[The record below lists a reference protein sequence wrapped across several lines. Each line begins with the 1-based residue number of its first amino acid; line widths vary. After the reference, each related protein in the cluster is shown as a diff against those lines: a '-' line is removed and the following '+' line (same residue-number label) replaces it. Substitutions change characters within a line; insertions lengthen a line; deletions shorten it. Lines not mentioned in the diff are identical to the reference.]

1 MFDWFWEFLYGM
13 SKSLMRLIDG
23 LIACTNKLCGI
34 ETVNIGGTETD
45 LVSFLLRSDGLAN
58 GFKIAAILGFIV
70 LIFFT
75 VFRIIL
81 VVTKAKA
88 DMSPIQVAGKA
99 FKAVLLFLFIPVI
112 MLTLVWAINTLMNAL
127 YQATLNGSQ
136 GLGTFLFGAFSQDAI
151 ESQSVWDRIMAGYDL
166 YLDTDLVS
174 QAIDISDF
182 DFIFSWIT
190 SIALLLVLTAAL
202 IQFVDRAISIGVLF
216 LVSPF
221 SVASSVLD
229 DGGRFKLWR
238 EQVALKFLSGYGI
251 ILYLNIYCLLIS
263 IIMPS
268 DVVFFDNTFL
278 NNIFKLLVIIG
289 GGFAMQ
295 RASALIGN
303 LVGPGAGS
311 RELMDQSL
319 GRLGAAAAMG
329 GLKLLGKGV
338 MAGGKKL
345 FGGKGDGKGAG
356 SDGKGD
362 DGKGDESKKDD
373 GNTGEGLD
381 ANPKYGDSDNVKEK
395 LKNESATPGNN
406 ANEGSK
412 TGGGPREADFNNFKF
427 GKEQADQM
435 TANQITEALKNETPG
450 LDTISEASEEEEN
463 EE

>member
-1 MFDWFWEFLYGM
+1 MP
-13 SKSLMRLIDG
+13 S
-23 LIACTNKLCGI
+23 N
-34 ETVNIGGTETD
+34 V
-45 LVSFLLRSDGLAN
+45 
-58 GFKIAAILGFIV
+58 
-70 LIFFT
+70 IFF
-75 VFRIIL
+75 
-81 VVTKAKA
+81 
-88 DMSPIQVAGKA
+88 
-99 FKAVLLFLFIPVI
+99 
-112 MLTLVWAINTLMNAL
+112 
-127 YQATLNGSQ
+127 
-136 GLGTFLFGAFSQDAI
+136 
-151 ESQSVWDRIMAGYDL
+151 E
-166 YLDTDLVS
+166 
-174 QAIDISDF
+174 
-182 DFIFSWIT
+182 
-190 SIALLLVLTAAL
+190 
-202 IQFVDRAISIGVLF
+202 
-216 LVSPF
+216 
-221 SVASSVLD
+221 
-229 DGGRFKLWR
+229 
-238 EQVALKFLSGYGI
+238 
-251 ILYLNIYCLLIS
+251 
-263 IIMPS
+263 
-268 DVVFFDNTFL
+268 NTFL

-406 ANEGSK
+406 ANDGAT
-412 TGGGPREADFNNFKF
+412 TGGGRREADFNNFKF

-450 LDTISEASEEEEN
+450 LGTIAEASEEEEN